1 MKAPLGISSTN
12 ITRSFSNARVRERNQ
27 SAFKNSQ
34 HRRAEMED
42 EVKSNELALYSR
54 VYEDH
59 GSGGEV
65 NVLAIVLGL
74 TCGCL
79 LLSGVATTY
88 FCKRSDF
95 FSTLWVVC
103 RLFF

>member
-1 MKAPLGISSTN
+1 M
-12 ITRSFSNARVRERNQ
+12 
-27 SAFKNSQ
+27 
-34 HRRAEMED
+34 
-42 EVKSNELALYSR
+42 KSNELALYSR
-54 VYEDH
+54 VHEEH
-59 GSGGEV
+59 GEV

-95 FSTLWVVC
+95 FLAYFGWFAGY
-103 RLFF
+103 FFKLRM

>member
-54 VYEDH
+54 VYEEH
-59 GSGGEV
+59 GEV

-95 FSTLWVVC
+95 
-103 RLFF
+103 LF